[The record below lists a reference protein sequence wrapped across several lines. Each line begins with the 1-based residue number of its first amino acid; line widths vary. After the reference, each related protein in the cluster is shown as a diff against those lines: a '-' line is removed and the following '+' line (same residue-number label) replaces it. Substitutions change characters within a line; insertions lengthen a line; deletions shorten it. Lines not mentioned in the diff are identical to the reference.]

1 MSNTVANT
9 WTKGNKVT
17 AVGTAVN
24 PFNTRSIVMQWNQP
38 VDDNNNDEI
47 VSPIIDIPLNKAKN
61 LMICCNTQALN
72 WGSAGLDVKV
82 YGSSTNSS
90 TLSHWKVL
98 HEPAT
103 LTATTIRIKE
113 DVIVYDLEKQG
124 IMPYMKIGVTPTAD
138 LGANDIGFTIFTTE
152 H

>member
-9 WTKGNKVT
+9 WTRGNKVT

-47 VSPIIDIPLNKAKN
+47 VSPVIDIPLNKAKN
-61 LMICCNTQALN
+61 LMICCNTQAVN
-72 WGSAGLDVKV
+72 WGSAGIDVKV
-82 YGSSTNSS
+82 YGSSTNNE
-90 TLSHWKVL
+90 TLSTWKVL

-103 LTATTIRIKE
+103 LSSTTIRTQE

-124 IMPYMKIGVTPTAD
+124 VMPYMKIGVTPTAD
-138 LGANDIGFTIFTTE
+138 LGANDVSFTIFTTE

>member
-38 VDDNNNDEI
+38 VDDSNNDEI

-72 WGSAGLDVKV
+72 WGSAAIDIVI

-90 TLSHWKVL
+90 TLSHWKKL
-98 HEPAT
+98 YEPSS
-103 LTATTIRIKE
+103 LTAATIRAME
-113 DVIVYDLEKQG
+113 DVVIYDLEAKG
-124 IMPYMKIGVTPTAD
+124 VMPYMKIGVTPASD
-138 LGANDIGFTIFTTE
+138 IGARDIGFTIFTTE